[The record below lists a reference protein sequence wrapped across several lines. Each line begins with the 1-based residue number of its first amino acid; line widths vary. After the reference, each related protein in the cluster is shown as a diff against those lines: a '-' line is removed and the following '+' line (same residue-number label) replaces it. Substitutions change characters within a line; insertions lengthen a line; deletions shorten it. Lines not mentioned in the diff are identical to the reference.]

1 MKYIDISNAKVGLV
15 LAEDIFDNSGS
26 LLAKSE
32 TVITEENL
40 RMFQNAEIAI
50 LAVEEEATQ
59 EDPYA
64 ISDKDK
70 DKVMNLI
77 VGQVTNA
84 KLLGKDYFASI
95 KGIALETIS
104 EVLIED
110 PALYILNQ
118 VYNIDSYTINHS
130 IRVALISA
138 LIADWQKLD
147 NKMIEKALVAG
158 LFSQVGKLDIPKD
171 VLLKTEPLNEEE
183 LTLIKNYTSYSD
195 KYLDILPFID
205 QEIRLAIMQSTERMD
220 GTGLPNGLKN
230 EQISHLARIVGVAN
244 IFDAAVNDKCYKEA
258 ISPFQIATELFE
270 ESIEHLSPKATMPL
284 IKTIEKSFLGMK
296 VELSNGEIGEVVFMN
311 KLDSK
316 RPLVKVGD
324 TIYDLSMGKEK
335 LTITKMFGS
344 N

>member
-1 MKYIDISNAKVGLV
+1 MKYIDISNAKVDLV

-26 LLAKSE
+26 LLAKKD
-32 TVITEENL
+32 TVLTNEIIE
-40 RMFQNAEIAI
+40 MFQNAQIAI
-50 LAVEEEATQ
+50 LAVEEPAKQ
-59 EDPYA
+59 EDKYA
-64 ISDKDK
+64 LSEQEKDK
-70 DKVMNLI
+70 IMNLI
-77 VGQVTNA
+77 VGQITKA
-84 KLLGKDYFASI
+84 KLLGKDYFGSV

-110 PALYILNQ
+110 PALFVLNE
-118 VYNIDSYTINHS
+118 VSKIDSYTINHS

-147 NKMIEKALVAG
+147 NKNIEKALVAG

-171 VLLKTEPLNEEE
+171 ILLKRESLEEDE
-183 LTLIKNYTSYSD
+183 LKLLRNYTSYSA

-205 QEIRLAIMQSTERMD
+205 EEIKFAIMQSNEKMD
-220 GTGLPNGLKN
+220 GTGVPNGLKGD
-230 EQISHLARIVGVAN
+230 QISHLAKIVGVAN
-244 IFDAAVNDKCYKEA
+244 IFDAAVNDKCYKDA

-270 ESIEHLSPKATMPL
+270 DSIEHLSPKATMPL

-316 RPLVKVGD
+316 RPLVKVGE

-335 LTITKMFGS
+335 LTITKMFRA